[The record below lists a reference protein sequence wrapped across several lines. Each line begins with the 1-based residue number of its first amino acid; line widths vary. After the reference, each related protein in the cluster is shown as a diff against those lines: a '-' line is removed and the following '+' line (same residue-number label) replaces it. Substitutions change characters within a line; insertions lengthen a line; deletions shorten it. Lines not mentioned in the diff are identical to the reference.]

1 MQSKPLR
8 TDGASRIS
16 GEGTLPE
23 RKLGLKQR
31 VFDEVIKFLAIV
43 FYLWVMFG
51 VFALHE
57 SVVSAKNHIDY
68 HFYGFAVINA
78 LILGK

>member
-23 RKLGLKQR
+23 RKLASKHR
-31 VFDEVIKFLAIV
+31 VFDEVIKFLAIAFYLLAIA

-57 SVVSAKNHIDY
+57 SVVTGLKT
-68 HFYGFAVINA
+68 GR
-78 LILGK
+78 